1 MASSP
6 LDGHQPHFAVTADL
20 GSLLPPIP
28 EHECFTGHG
37 ELQLVALHHHAA
49 SSRAS
54 SSSGS
59 GGHLSLLSSS
69 LGPLGHDEDDDE
81 DVEAAAAAAAA
92 SFPPMRGAGNSNLFE
107 NGCGGSNESC
117 SMSESLSRASHHDL
131 AFEWS
136 MLCQECTECWTGTG
150 KLTTCT
156 KSGLDKRTRNFE
168 TGALLIRRVDP
179 ELGVKSC
186 F

>member
-6 LDGHQPHFAVTADL
+6 LDGHQPHFAVTPDL

-37 ELQLVALHHHAA
+37 ELQLVSLHHASA

-54 SSSGS
+54 SSSGGS
-59 GGHLSLLSSS
+59 GHLSLLSSS

-81 DVEAAAAAAAA
+81 DVEAAAAA
-92 SFPPMRGAGNSNLFE
+92 SFPPMRGAGNSNLF
-107 NGCGGSNESC
+107 NGCGGGNEDC
-117 SMSESLSRASHHDL
+117 SLSRASHHDL

-150 KLTTCT
+150 KRA
-156 KSGLDKRTRNFE
+156 SGRPTHQIG
-168 TGALLIRRVDP
+168 TGRGISKLER
-179 ELGVKSC
+179 C
-186 F
+186 